1 MNSFIAV
8 TTMIV
13 LSLFLNNEPAQ
24 SLEKQAVSDTQRTLA
39 SDLDAEL
46 PKLPFTDWFGKVV
59 GPGAGVVW
67 QLSEC
72 GERTDAALNGDGDTQ
87 ACVEVNTILSD
98 GRKVIVMIAV
108 GTFKKGVTGP
118 PAFRFGVIDQNGV
131 LRPIQRLR
139 DLQKLLSGQMETANI
154 PTIKLPEVNIPS
166 VRPAPNNAYFTG
178 TPPWIG
184 EDFGQLMPIEDP
196 GPPPAPPPP
205 VEPPPAEPSRTMPA
219 TSNSTSNTERRDA
232 PDGVR
237 QGAPIFKPQ
246 PKYPQNARRFNASGK
261 VEIRVTISVTGR
273 VTKATAISGHPLLR
287 DAAVEA
293 ARRWEF
299 EPTVVNGTPVE
310 TELVLTFEFATP
322 PPP

>member
-8 TTMIV
+8 TTLIA

-24 SLEKQAVSDTQRTLA
+24 SFEKQAVSDTQRTLA

-46 PKLPFTDWFGKVV
+46 PKLPFNDWFGKVV

-72 GERTDAALNGDGDTQ
+72 GERNDASPNGDGDTQ

-118 PAFRFGVIDQNGV
+118 PAFRFGVIDQNGL

-139 DLQKLLSGQMETANI
+139 DLQKLLSRQWETANI
-154 PTIKLPEVNIPS
+154 PAAQLPEVSMPG
-166 VRPAPNNAYFTG
+166 VMLAPNNAYSTG

-184 EDFGQLMPIEDP
+184 EGFGQLMPIEAP
-196 GPPPAPPPP
+196 GPPPAAPPPP
-205 VEPPPAEPSRTMPA
+205 APPQIRPA
-219 TSNSTSNTERRDA
+219 TSNSTSNAEKQDA

-261 VEIRVTISVTGR
+261 VEVRVTISLTGR

-299 EPTVVNGTPVE
+299 EPTVVNGTPVD
-310 TELVLTFEFATP
+310 TELVLTFEFAAP

>member
-8 TTMIV
+8 TTLIA
-13 LSLFLNNEPAQ
+13 LTLFLNNEPAQ
-24 SLEKQAVSDTQRTLA
+24 SLEKQAVSDTKRALA

-46 PKLPFTDWFGKVV
+46 PRLPFPDWFGKLV

-72 GERTDAALNGDGDTQ
+72 GEQVDAAPNGDGDTQ

-98 GRKVIVMIAV
+98 GRKVIVMITV

-118 PAFRFGVIDQNGV
+118 PAFRFGVIEQKGK
-131 LRPIQRLR
+131 LRPIRRLS
-139 DLQKLLSGQMETANI
+139 DLQNLLSGQGEPVNSPAA
-154 PTIKLPEVNIPS
+154 KLPEVSMPS
-166 VRPAPNNAYFTG
+166 VRPAPNNAYSTG
-178 TPPWIG
+178 TPLLTG
-184 EDFGQLMPIEDP
+184 EDFVQLMPIEAP
-196 GPPPAPPPP
+196 EPPPAAPPT
-205 VEPPPAEPSRTMPA
+205 AEPSRTTPA
-219 TSNSTSNTERRDA
+219 TSNSTSNTESRDT

-246 PKYPQNARRFNASGK
+246 PKYPQNGRRFNASGK
-261 VEIRVTISVTGR
+261 VEVRVTISVTGR
-273 VTKATAISGHPLLR
+273 VIKAIAISGHPLLR

-299 EPTVVNGTPVE
+299 EPTVVNGTPVG
-310 TELVLTFEFATP
+310 TELVLTFDFAP
-322 PPP
+322 PPPP